1 MLHLFVNDL
10 LIIIKYKF
18 SGYCYYKQKLLSLGL
33 VPGVIFKIKRIAPLG
48 DPIEI
53 FFKNTTLSLR
63 KSELSIID
71 FKKVCHLDE

>member
-1 MLHLFVNDL
+1 MFHIMVNDV

-18 SGYCYYKQKLLSLGL
+18 SGYSYYKQKLLSLGL

-53 FFKNTTLSLR
+53 FFDNITLSLR

-71 FKKVCHLDE
+71 LKKVVNLDE